1 MAEQIKILYAGEHR
15 DDAALVELAL
25 QRDFPRL
32 RLATATDAA
41 GFALALGAEGFDLA
55 ILDHQMS
62 WADGLDLLA
71 PIRQRHP
78 SIPIVMLAGNA
89 SIDAATEGMRR
100 GLSHYLDRSPRNL
113 MRLPH
118 VVRELLRGGVAA
130 EAAPGSPLL
139 EQSGFAIA
147 RCNLDGRL
155 LEANAAFARI
165 VGLALP
171 PTAEWPN
178 LYELCANSADC
189 GEILRAIRSGG
200 KIREALLEFRPAAAP
215 SVQVRLASIVP
226 SGSGATRT
234 VQLLMEDV
242 TDRVHLERELRERV
256 QNLEAA
262 NKDLQQFT
270 SMASHEL
277 KEPLRT
283 LERYSKILGEEAGSR
298 LTGAGAES
306 LDFIRESTQRM
317 QQLVE
322 DLLAYS
328 RILARAQTVEMADC
342 QSLLRQALANLRAPI
357 EENDARITSDPLPT
371 LSIDP
376 WQIVS
381 LFQNLISNAIK
392 FRSEKSP
399 LIHVSAKRAGAEW
412 VFTVRDNGIGIPAA
426 EQERIFEIFQRLH
439 SKDEI
444 PGSGVGLAI
453 CRKIVERHGGRIR
466 VESEAGRG
474 AAFTF
479 TLPASDAATQEER
492 QGALSVS

>member
-1 MAEQIKILYAGEHR
+1 MPDQKKILYAGEHR

-25 QRDFPRL
+25 QRDFPQL
-32 RLATATDAA
+32 RFATATDAA
-41 GFALALGAEGFDLA
+41 GFALALGAETFDLA
-55 ILDHQMS
+55 ILDHHLS
-62 WADGLDLLA
+62 WANGLELIA
-71 PIRQRHP
+71 PIRQRHRNM
-78 SIPIVMLAGNA
+78 PILMLAGEA

-100 GLSHYLDRSPRNL
+100 GLSHYLERNPRNL

-118 VVRELLRGGVAA
+118 VVKELLREEVEPALAGNGGLIA
-130 EAAPGSPLL
+130 
-139 EQSGFAIA
+139 QSGLAVA
-147 RCNLDGRL
+147 RCNLDGRI
-155 LEANAAFARI
+155 LEANSAFIRL
-165 VGLALP
+165 VNLP
-171 PTAEWPN
+171 QGGPSSWAN
-178 LYELCANSADC
+178 LYELCASPAQW
-189 GEILRAIRSGG
+189 GEILRTIRSGG
-200 KIREALLEFRPAAAP
+200 RIHEALLEFRSPEGGRVVARLG
-215 SVQVRLASIVP
+215 SVVP
-226 SGSGATRT
+226 SGSGADRT
-234 VQLLMEDV
+234 VQLLLEDV
-242 TDRVHLERELRERV
+242 TERVVLEQELRDRVQHLE
-256 QNLEAA
+256 AT

-283 LERYSKILGEEAGSR
+283 LERYTKILGEEAGNR

-306 LDFIRESTQRM
+306 LEFIQESTLRM

-322 DLLAYS
+322 DLLSYS
-328 RILARAQTVEMADC
+328 RILARAQTVEQADC
-342 QSLLRQALANLRAPI
+342 QSLLRQALANLRAQI

-399 LIHVSAKRAGAEW
+399 LIHVSAKRTGAEW
-412 VFTVRDNGIGIPAA
+412 LFTVRDNGIGIPAA

-453 CRKIVERHGGRIR
+453 CRKIVERHGGRIF
-466 VESEAGRG
+466 VESETGRG
-474 AAFTF
+474 AAFSF
-479 TLPASDAATQEER
+479 TLPASDLQGRPE
-492 QGALSVS
+492 QLGALSVS